1 MVNRIYFD
9 SVSTSKVNLEVLA
22 SYKKM
27 LDNYYV
33 NSDSMYDE
41 GLKLFNLQEK
51 SREQIAGLLKV
62 YPEEVIFTSGSSESN
77 NLAIKGLCFNNQER
91 KHIITSKVEHSSVYN
106 CFKQLEEKFGY
117 EVDYLNV
124 DDYGRVDIDELNLKL
139 RDDTLLVSIIMV
151 NNETGAIND
160 IDVIKEIVKKRSNAF
175 FHSDMTQALGKFEL
189 DLTNIDMASFSA
201 HKIHGLKGSGILI
214 KKRHVNLL
222 SLITAG
228 QQESGIRGGT
238 SNSMVNILFAKTL
251 RLELQSMKENRLKI
265 EKVMN
270 YLRCEVQSLNVKMN
284 SYVKGSYNVLNF
296 STNIKSE
303 IMMNALNNAGIMVSA
318 QSTCSSK
325 STEPSRVLKSMGR
338 TDNQSLSSIRISIN
352 EENSIEEV
360 DYFIKTIKEIMKK
373 YDTK

>member
-9 SVSTSKVNLEVLA
+9 SVSTSKVNLEVLT

-62 YPEEVIFTSGSSESN
+62 YTEEVIFTSGSSESN
-77 NLAIKGLCFNNQER
+77 NLAIKGLCFNNQNR

-106 CFKQLEEKFGY
+106 CFKQLEENFGY

-124 DDYGRVDIDELNLKL
+124 DECGRVDIDELILKL

-189 DLTNIDMASFSA
+189 DLKDIDMASFSA

-270 YLRCEVQSLNVKMN
+270 YLRSEVESLNVKMN
-284 SYVKGSYNVLNF
+284 SFVKGSYNVLNF

-318 QSTCSSK
+318 QSTCTSK
-325 STEPSRVLKSMGR
+325 STEPSRVLKAMGR

-352 EENSIEEV
+352 EDNTRDEV